1 MPAPLKRS
9 GLQNEVISFYRQCL
23 RAAREKPLETRP
35 RFHAFIRKEFK
46 EHNIRRSDFAT
57 IEYMLRKGRKQFETY
72 TQKGVKD
79 IHV

>member
-9 GLQNEVISFYRQCL
+9 GLQSEVIHFYRKCFK
-23 RAAREKPLETRP
+23 AAREKPLESQP

-46 EHNIRRSDFAT
+46 EHNIKRSDFAT
-57 IEYMLRKGRKQFETY
+57 IEYMLRKGQKQLETY
-72 TQKGVKD
+72 SQKGIKD